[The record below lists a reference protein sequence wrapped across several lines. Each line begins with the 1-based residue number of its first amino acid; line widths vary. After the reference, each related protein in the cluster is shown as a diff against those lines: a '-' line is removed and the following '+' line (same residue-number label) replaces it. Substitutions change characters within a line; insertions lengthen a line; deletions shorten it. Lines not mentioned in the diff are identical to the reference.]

1 MYVGSLEAPAVS
13 RRLYVGSLEAPA
25 VSRLPTL
32 IGIAVVTLLFTIV
45 LVVAI
50 VSSLMWFR

>member
-1 MYVGSLEAPAVS
+1 MLLNVGSLEALAVS
-13 RRLYVGSLEAPA
+13 LLST
-25 VSRLPTL
+25 S
-32 IGIAVVTLLFTIV
+32 IVVTLLFTIV